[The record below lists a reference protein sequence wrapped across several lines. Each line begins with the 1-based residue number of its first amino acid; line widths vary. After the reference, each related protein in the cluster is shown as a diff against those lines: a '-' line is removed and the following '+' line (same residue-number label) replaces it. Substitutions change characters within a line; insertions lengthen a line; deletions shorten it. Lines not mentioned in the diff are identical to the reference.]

1 MYQSVFNTS
10 TLSSLGDSAASAST
24 SFRGCQSFRVVN
36 NTQVWLKV
44 YDDQENLQGY
54 VAPWSVEEGKFDQ
67 PSEKII
73 LMVDTSQSS
82 LPVSGAVNKVYLL
95 CTDEKLAPRTTLLTT
110 AHKS

>member
-1 MYQSVFNTS
+1 MYQAVFNAS
-10 TLSSLGDSAASAST
+10 TLSTLGNSIASAST
-24 SFRGCQSFRVVN
+24 SFRGCQSFRVIN
-36 NTQVWLKV
+36 NTQAWLKV

-54 VAPWSVEEGKFDQ
+54 VAPWSIEEGKFDQ

-82 LPVSGAVNKVYLL
+82 LPVSGAVNKVFLL
-95 CTDEKLAPRTTLLTT
+95 CTDEKLAPRTTLLAT